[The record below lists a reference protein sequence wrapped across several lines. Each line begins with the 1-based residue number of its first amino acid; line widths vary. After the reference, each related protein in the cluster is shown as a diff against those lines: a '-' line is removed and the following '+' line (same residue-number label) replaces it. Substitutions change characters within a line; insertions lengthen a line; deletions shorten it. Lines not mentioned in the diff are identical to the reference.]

1 MEGKEGHDKVVV
13 YRASKMQKESYHFS
27 QAREVR
33 S

>member
-1 MEGKEGHDKVVV
+1 MEGKEGHDKIVV
-13 YRASKMQKESYHFS
+13 YIINKMHKESYFFS